1 MTLQDLFDN
10 PPWDWPENAAEIL
23 IAALADGSGD
33 PKDRL
38 GAVELAGELSVIN
51 DDLARALLTIL
62 RSAAE
67 TEELRA
73 SAAISLGPAL
83 EYMDDEV
90 ISGLGEL
97 NQLGE
102 LDDLPIS
109 EQSAHKIQEVLHTC
123 YLDTDL
129 PTLVRRRCL
138 EASVRAP
145 QKWHPEALRAALAHD
160 DQLWR
165 LTAVFAMSWIKGFEA
180 QILES
185 LQSEN
190 KEFQAQALYAA
201 SRWEIDGAWPTVAA
215 LVSSD
220 DTPKDLLLAAIDAAA
235 TIRPSEARDLLN
247 TLTSSEDEDIV
258 DAAEE
263 AISMAEDLQQFIDE
277 EEDES
282 VIVH

>member
-1 MTLQDLFDN
+1 MNLQDLFDN

-33 PKDRL
+33 PEDRL

-51 DDLARALLTIL
+51 DELARALLTIL

-67 TEELRA
+67 VEELRA

-90 ISGLGEL
+90 IAGLGEL
-97 NQLGE
+97 NELGA
-102 LDDLPIS
+102 LDDLPLS
-109 EQSAHKIQEVLHTC
+109 EQSARQIQEVLHTC

-129 PTLVRRRCL
+129 PSLVRRRCL

-145 QKWHPEALRAALAHD
+145 QEWHPEALRAALAHD
-160 DQLWR
+160 DQPWR
-165 LTAVFAMSWIKGFEA
+165 LTAVFTMSWIKGFET

-185 LQSEN
+185 LQSEDE
-190 KEFQAQALYAA
+190 EFQAQALYAA

-215 LVSSD
+215 LVSSK

-235 TIRPSEARDLLN
+235 TIRPSEARDLLDE
-247 TLTSSEDEDIV
+247 LTSSDDEDIV

-263 AISMAEDLQQFIDE
+263 AISMAEDLQQFTNE
-277 EEDES
+277 EVDES